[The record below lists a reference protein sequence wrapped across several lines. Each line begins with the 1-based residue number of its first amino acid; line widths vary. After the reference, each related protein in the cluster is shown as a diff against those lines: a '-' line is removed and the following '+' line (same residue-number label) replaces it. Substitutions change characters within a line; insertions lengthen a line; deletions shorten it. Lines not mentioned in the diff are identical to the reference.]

1 MPGDIHV
8 GLYSFADILLFLSSL
23 LYLRKPEVKGHTAC
37 SRPQA
42 PVALGLDSWIG
53 GQVVKPFL

>member
-1 MPGDIHV
+1 MPGDGHV

-23 LYLRKPEVKGHTAC
+23 LYLRKPEVKGHPAC

-42 PVALGLDSWIG
+42 PVALDSWIG
-53 GQVVKPFL
+53 GQVVKPIL